1 MEYKNSLG
9 SRLQVRKVGRLFTF
23 PSLFSRLVCVYI
35 SILVIVLIVLF
46 ITFTHSFQSYFVKYT
61 QEIMINQAKSIA
73 DEYDKAGR
81 DGTSKEYGINK
92 IFSHIQIMNNYM
104 QATTWIIDGSG
115 TGYVVTEDN
124 ISFIYEDILHEA
136 SIQEVLSGRVIGF
149 ENGLKDT
156 FSMPVLTIGYPMTLN
171 GKIEYALFIHTPMP
185 YILQTIDEVRNLI
198 LNVVGFIGSIVFIW
212 IYTIAKQM
220 TRPLKEMNSVM
231 PYILQ
236 TIDEV
241 RNLILNVVGFIGS
254 IVFIWIYT
262 IAKQMTRPLKEMNSV
277 AKNIASGQFNER
289 IEVIGNDEIAEL
301 GLSLNHMAE
310 ELDKIEENRRSFIAN
325 ISHDL
330 RSPLT
335 SIQGFVTAMLDGT
348 IDSTYQEKYLKI
360 VLNETKRLITMTNTI
375 LDLSQMQER
384 DKLLNKEYFNINT
397 MIEQAISSLESRAK
411 AKKISVKADLD
422 IYHAWVL
429 GEVDSINRVIQNLL
443 DNAYKFVNEG
453 GRVIVRTQYKK
464 NKLWVSILNNGPAIP
479 EEQQKLI
486 WERFYKADCSRGQDK
501 QGIGLGLVIV
511 KEIMKKHD
519 EVIGVHSK
527 EGEDVEFYF
536 SMSVI
541 KDEE

>member
-1 MEYKNSLG
+1 MEYKNGLG

-81 DGTSKEYGINK
+81 DGNSKEYGINK
-92 IFSHIQIMNNYM
+92 IFSHIQIMNSYM

-149 ENGLKDT
+149 ENGFKDN

-171 GKIEYALFIHTPMP
+171 GKIEYALFIHTP
-185 YILQTIDEVRNLI
+185 
-198 LNVVGFIGSIVFIW
+198 
-212 IYTIAKQM
+212 
-220 TRPLKEMNSVM
+220 M

-536 SMSVI
+536 SMSAI
-541 KDEE
+541 KDEERMI